1 MNLPRRRIGKVQL
14 DGVAGLQPCDIDAIA
29 INLRYAVNNVLE
41 VLEMIPPLPP
51 EQARAAWA
59 RCAEIVQDE
68 AGQQAAA
75 VCWPP
80 AGGDHSLPF

>member
-1 MNLPRRRIGKVQL
+1 MV
-14 DGVAGLQPCDIDAIA
+14 QPCDIDAIA
-29 INLRYAVNNVLE
+29 INLRCAVNNVLE
-41 VLEMIPPLPP
+41 VLEMIRLCLRA
-51 EQARAAWA
+51 ARATWA
-59 RCAEIVQDE
+59 RCAEVVQDE